1 MSPDPWEAML
11 LPNISQAPT
20 STPWQEAQYLTN
32 ASFPEAWL
40 IWLAAGFG
48 SFFPCGRA
56 LPVVVAK
63 ATLIRSTNLRAQTS
77 MWL

>member
-1 MSPDPWEAML
+1 MSADPWEAML

-40 IWLAAGFG
+40 IWLAAGLVR
-48 SFFPCGRA
+48 SFLAGERC
-56 LPVVVAK
+56 
-63 ATLIRSTNLRAQTS
+63 Q
-77 MWL
+77 